1 MIHLLLRYI
10 GIKTKLLDPINDEI
24 NRITPV
30 GHGVL
35 DMFAGST
42 IVGQRLMDKHI
53 VYSNDIQN
61 YSRVVSRTLIEIDSD
76 FDYSSLDYKKVVESS
91 YFNDNMNF
99 LNSYF
104 SVPAEYERELFER
117 TENDIG
123 NPKNLY
129 EFKKYYEESPYCGHF
144 NESIPCFKGMKK
156 VFSNAFY
163 NEQKNKRNSGFW
175 SLFTLAYGVPYFSL
189 NQAMFFDSFRFAI
202 EKMMLNKEICE
213 TEYYCYLSL
222 LIYVLE
228 NTVTSVGDHFAQPQ
242 QFKISEE
249 ARLQREVK
257 KILSKKNKNIFSLLT
272 EMNNQ
277 LKSLKPTKWSDSNKT
292 FCEDYVRLFDNN
304 AEKIKNIETIYID
317 PPYTNAHYSRF
328 YHILETVVLYDY
340 PTIEF
345 FGRYRNDRYQSPF
358 CIRSE
363 ALSEFE
369 KMISLC
375 YKNNK
380 KLVISY
386 SDTSQCIL
394 KKEEVVEI
402 TNRYYSDVE
411 VKEIDYLYRNF
422 GQKPNKVKGNELLI
436 ICK

>member
-10 GIKTKLLDPINDEI
+10 GIKTKLLEPIYDEI
-24 NRITPV
+24 NRITPD
-30 GHGVL
+30 GGGVL

-42 IVGQRLMDKHI
+42 IVGQKMMDRHV

-61 YSRVVSRTLIEIDSD
+61 YSRIVSHTLIEINSD
-76 FDYSSLDYKKVVESS
+76 FNYKSLDYHKVLNSK
-91 YFNDNMNF
+91 YFKDNMNF

-104 SVPAEYERELFER
+104 SVPATYERELFER
-117 TENDIG
+117 TEADIT
-123 NPKNLY
+123 NQKNLY
-129 EFKKYYEESPYCGHF
+129 EFKKYYEESPYSGHF
-144 NESIPCFKGMKK
+144 CETIQCFKGMKK
-156 VFSNAFY
+156 VFSNSFY
-163 NEQKNKRNSGFW
+163 AQQKSNRENGFW
-175 SLFTLAYGVPYFSL
+175 CLFTLAYGVPYFSL
-189 NQAMFFDSFRFAI
+189 NQAMFFDSFRYAI
-202 EKMMLNKEICE
+202 EKMLLNKEICE
-213 TEYYCYLSL
+213 TEYNCYLSL

-257 KILSKKNKNIFSLLT
+257 KILSKKNKNMLALME
-272 EMNNQ
+272 EMNVQ
-277 LKSLKPTKWSDSNKT
+277 LQSLKPTRWSHLNKT
-292 FCEDYVRLFDNN
+292 FCEDYARLFDNH
-304 AEKIKNIETIYID
+304 AERLKEIETIYID

-328 YHILETVVLYDY
+328 YHILETIVLYDY

-363 ALSEFE
+363 ALSEFDR
-369 KMISLC
+369 MIKLC
-375 YKNNK
+375 FENNK

-394 KKEEVVEI
+394 KKEEIVDIV
-402 TNRYYSDVE
+402 NKYYANVE